1 MRRRTVLPLLLSAV
15 VCAALGACTMGPD
28 YERPAL
34 QPPPAYTY
42 SSADV
47 QETANTTWWQQYDD
61 PVLDGLIAEALA
73 SNRNVKIAA
82 ANVEAAAAVLTQ
94 TKAPL
99 YPQVGYGAGA
109 ARQKASEL
117 NATGWNA
124 AIPNPQDVYQL
135 NGSASWELDLWGRV
149 RRLSEAARADLFA
162 TEEARRGVVLSLVST
177 VAGNYLQLRGLDE
190 QLEIARRSLA
200 TYGESVRIFELQ
212 FKHGLV
218 SQMTLEQARTQ
229 YETAAAAVPQIET
242 QIAQT
247 ENGLSIL
254 LGKPPG
260 SIPRGKSVRELTMP
274 PVPAGLPSSVL
285 ENRPDVRQAE
295 QGLVAA
301 NARIGA
307 AKALY
312 FPTISLTGVLGASS
326 ADLSNLFKGPAGV
339 WSYAG
344 SITGPLFAGGAIKGT
359 VRQTE
364 AGRKAALLAYESSVE
379 SAFADVE
386 NALVSR
392 TKLLEE
398 TEARGRLVHAAR
410 EYERLATLQYK
421 GGYAPYSTVLQAQE
435 KLFPAELDWAR
446 AQTSLFTSLVGIYKA
461 MGGGWVAEAERR
473 TVHAEQPTTS
483 EVGASAPPPGS

>member
-1 MRRRTVLPLLLSAV
+1 MRRLVVLGPVLF
-15 VCAALGACTMGPD
+15 AAACTMGPD
-28 YERPAL
+28 YERPPME
-34 QPPPAYTY
+34 PPPAYAHA
-42 SSADV
+42 SAEA
-47 QETANTTWWQQYDD
+47 QETANTTWWRQFDD
-61 PVLDGLIAEALA
+61 PVLDGLIADALA
-73 SNRNVKIAA
+73 NNRNVKIAA

-109 ARQKASEL
+109 ARQKASEA
-117 NATGWNA
+117 NATGWSA
-124 AIPNPQDVYQL
+124 LVPNPYDVYQL

-162 TEEARRGVVLSLVST
+162 TEEARRGVVLSLVAN

-190 QLEIARRSLA
+190 QLEIARRSLG
-200 TYGESVRIFELQ
+200 TYAESVRIFELQ

-242 QIAQT
+242 QIAQAQ
-247 ENGLSIL
+247 NGLSIL
-254 LGKPPG
+254 LGRPPG
-260 SIPRGKSVRELTMP
+260 AIPRGKSIRDLAVP
-274 PVPAGLPSSVL
+274 AVPAGLPSSVL
-285 ENRPDVRQAE
+285 ESRPDVRQAE
-295 QGLVAA
+295 EALVAA

-344 SITGPLFAGGAIKGT
+344 SITGPLLAGGAVRGA

-364 AGRKAALLAYESSVE
+364 AGRKAALLAYQASVE

-386 NALVSR
+386 NALVAR
-392 TKLLEE
+392 TKLIEQ
-398 TEARGRLVHAAR
+398 TEARTRLVRAAR
-410 EYERLATLQYK
+410 EYERLATLQYN
-421 GGYAPYSTVLQAQE
+421 GGYSPYSTVLQAQE
-435 KLFPAELDWAR
+435 KLFPAELDLAQAR
-446 AQTSLFTSLVGIYKA
+446 TALLGSLVSIYRA
-461 MGGGWVAEAERR
+461 MGGGWVTEAERL
-473 TVHAEQPTTS
+473 TFPTDG
-483 EVGASAPPPGS
+483 VAPPVASATPQPGS